1 VDTKA
6 EESGQVNGH
15 PDRQE
20 PDDGDAGEEEE
31 QTVGEILR
39 NTSDNS

>member
-6 EESGQVNGH
+6 EESGQANGH

-20 PDDGDAGEEEE
+20 PDNGDAREEEE
-31 QTVGEILR
+31 QTVGEILQ